1 MKPKTALHKKVV
13 KLSATLRPI
22 TATQKQWAYSQ
33 CFEHIAYRGK
43 NGSMVCSEC
52 AHEWSA
58 EGKRG
63 NKCRCQKCG
72 AKLTVSHSLKRK
84 STQTAHF
91 AVVTTRDN
99 FQVIRVIY
107 VKWCSR
113 KGEKAEYI
121 VNEAL
126 QRWFDAEGNE
136 VNIARK
142 KCFMPRYCDAWNFDS
157 DMEIRSRTANYDN
170 IPIYATYP
178 KCRVLPIIRRNGFD
192 GFHYTV
198 PYDLLKGLMSDNKV
212 ETLVKTRQY
221 GLLSYY
227 LYRSQYRR
235 DSWQLIRICLRHNYK
250 VKDVTTWY
258 DHINTLERLGMD
270 IHNPLYL
277 CPKNLRFKGIG
288 TEKYGRPY
296 YISVAEVE
304 KIADFDLSANPS
316 LAVQRDIF
324 VFQCLIGCRV
334 SDLMR
339 MTDNSVI
346 DGAVEYIPDKTKGE
360 RPEVLRVPLNQRA
373 KDILERYS
381 GIERKG
387 MLLPFISAQKY
398 NDAIKKIF
406 TQCGINCIVTVLNPT
421 TGIEEKRHIN
431 EIASSH
437 LARRT
442 FIGNIYKQVKDPNLV
457 GALSG
462 HKEGSKA
469 FTRYRDIDEEMKQDL
484 VNILG

>member
-63 NKCRCQKCG
+63 NKCRCPKCG

-178 KCRVLPIIRRNGFD
+178 KCRVLPIIRRNGFN
-192 GFHYTV
+192 GFHYTD

-277 CPKNLRFKGIG
+277 CPKNLRSEHNRLVELLKRREEKVRIERERNAEIERQIRQRKDDEAKKAYPQRMSRYLDLVFSDGLIEVSVLQTAEDFYNEGEIMHHCVYTNGYYAENNSLVMSAHIG
-288 TEKYGRPY
+288 DKRLETIEIDLKRLIISQSHGAYNQDTKYHNR
-296 YISVAEVE
+296 IVSLVQRNIH
-304 KIADFDLSANPS
+304 KIARRANQKS
-316 LAVQRDIF
+316 ENADV
-324 VFQCLIGCRV
+324 
-334 SDLMR
+334 
-339 MTDNSVI
+339 
-346 DGAVEYIPDKTKGE
+346 
-360 RPEVLRVPLNQRA
+360 
-373 KDILERYS
+373 
-381 GIERKG
+381 
-387 MLLPFISAQKY
+387 ISA
-398 NDAIKKIF
+398 
-406 TQCGINCIVTVLNPT
+406 
-421 TGIEEKRHIN
+421 
-431 EIASSH
+431 
-437 LARRT
+437 
-442 FIGNIYKQVKDPNLV
+442 
-457 GALSG
+457 
-462 HKEGSKA
+462 
-469 FTRYRDIDEEMKQDL
+469 
-484 VNILG
+484 